1 MQFSIHK
8 HNPTAT
14 DLHLFGLSDILKT
27 IGSFETNARVYF
39 LGAFF
44 DFVPTLENHK
54 ALNGWIIELIGYI
67 QSDLAEA
74 QTALMKEVSL
84 LLDVF
89 LIAVISL
96 SGYGALFG
104 KRTIVEDLGKRLSVF
119 PPSLIMIFQ
128 MNMWRDIE
136 NKVRYA
142 LNKQHESHTPLNVSI
157 ICRYMNFSTTCTT
170 TRTFR
175 HHMRNVSKTLFCAAR
190 SSHIFSNRR
199 RGRNSFRY
207 EDCKYKSI
215 ILFSSLLNR
224 KYDCFNYR

>member
-142 LNKQHESHTPLNVSI
+142 LNKQHESHTTSCFYYFQIYEFLYHLYNHPNISAPYAECFKNALLCCKEQSYLQQPKAWPKFVS
-157 ICRYMNFSTTCTT
+157 
-170 TRTFR
+170 
-175 HHMRNVSKTLFCAAR
+175 L
-190 SSHIFSNRR
+190 RR
-199 RGRNSFRY
+199 
-207 EDCKYKSI
+207 
-215 ILFSSLLNR
+215 L
-224 KYDCFNYR
+224 